1 MDNQKL
7 EELYKKISDLE
18 KENKEIKSSLNNVLK
33 FGDAKTVKFI
43 ISVAKTNLSKY

>member
-18 KENKEIKSSLNNVLK
+18 KENKEIKTILNNVLE

-43 ISVAKTNLSKY
+43 ISVGRTNLSKY